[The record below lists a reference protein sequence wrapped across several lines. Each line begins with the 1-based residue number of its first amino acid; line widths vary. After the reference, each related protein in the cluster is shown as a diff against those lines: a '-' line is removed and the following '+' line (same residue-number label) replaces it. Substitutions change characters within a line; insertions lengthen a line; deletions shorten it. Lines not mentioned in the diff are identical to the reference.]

1 VHSIH
6 PFQEVKDDA
15 RGAVIDFLLE
25 KYKCESSIFSEAGL
39 HELKTSITVHYK
51 EVLDFLDSHDFAGSS
66 QPEEGNDPATRFD
79 SLQSVADRKLWVIC
93 ERLRGEEAGPTA
105 ESQPQ
110 PEGDGQPQP
119 EGDGQP
125 QPEGDGQFDKQ
136 LPSIDKPQPQ
146 PQPRL
151 DAEDQLFGK
160 FWMEIKDALSTAP
173 ISNRF
178 ETLMTAL
185 RGHHQIAADD
195 VVANKCLSA
204 AYRPFIRQLIPGG
217 DVVPWGLFL
226 RTKEKKAWHEE
237 LLANLCKCSGDFLRR

>member
-1 VHSIH
+1 MIVHSIH

-25 KYKCESSIFSEAGL
+25 KYKCESSIFGEVGL
-39 HELKTSITVHYK
+39 HELKTSITEHYK
-51 EVLDFLDSHDFAGSS
+51 EVLEFLDSHDFAGSS

-93 ERLRGEEAGPTA
+93 ERLRGEEAGPTD
-105 ESQPQ
+105 ES
-110 PEGDGQPQP
+110 
-119 EGDGQP
+119 QP

-136 LPSIDKPQPQ
+136 LPSIDKPQ

-204 AYRPFIRQLIPGG
+204 AYRPCIKKLIPGG

-226 RTKEKKAWHEE
+226 STKEKKAWHEE
-237 LLANLCKCSGDFLRR
+237 LLANLCKCIGDFAER